1 MKKYFLT
8 TFVLCFSLIFSQ
20 NYSVGQ
26 TVTTAHQNIE
36 FDICNGENPE
46 TGSTSTFK
54 LADLNGDL
62 NDSGQYYVFHIDMA
76 ASW

>member
-8 TFVLCFSLIFSQ
+8 TFALLFSLVFSQ

-26 TVTTAHQNIE
+26 TVTTAHQNIT
-36 FDICNGENPE
+36 FDVCNGENPYN
-46 TGSTSTFK
+46 GSTNNFK
-54 LADLNGDL
+54 LADLNGAT
-62 NDSGQYYVFHIDMA
+62 NGGQYYVFHIDMA

>member
-1 MKKYFLT
+1 MKKYFL
-8 TFVLCFSLIFSQ
+8 LITMFAFGILFSQ
-20 NYSVGQ
+20 NYSVGE

-36 FDICNGENPE
+36 FSVCNGENPE

-62 NDSGQYYVFHIDMA
+62 NESGKYYVFHIDMA

>member
-1 MKKYFLT
+1 MRKYFLIT
-8 TFVLCFSLIFSQ
+8 SVLFFGLLFSQ
-20 NYSVGQ
+20 NYSVGE
-26 TVTTAHQNIE
+26 TVSTTHQNMS
-36 FDICNGENPE
+36 FSVCNGENPE

-62 NDSGQYYVFHIDMA
+62 NESGRYYVFHIDMA